1 MEEEYQVYG
10 ETEDR
15 AAKRSY
21 WDAAKGLQQ
30 VDGLKTTQY
39 LSELSEANIKGE
51 MTYKQI
57 EDLLYQHYENETE
70 EDIQNRNKEA
80 DLVAARTAHIL
91 DSPGYPL
98 KVASL
103 KVIHR
108 ELFKDI
114 YDHAGQFRK
123 VNICKPEPILNGDT
137 VKYTNYTALEDT
149 LEYDFDTEKNH
160 SYAGLTQER
169 VIKRIA
175 SFTSSIW
182 QAHPFMEGNT
192 RTTAVFMECY
202 LNNMGF
208 QVDNTMFKDYSQ
220 YFRNALV
227 RANFAD
233 YKNGI
238 TETSQYLETFYK
250 NLLAG
255 GGFRLRNR
263 DLILKGYFASAEDKG
278 MEP

>member
-1 MEEEYQVYG
+1 MSEEYKVYG
-10 ETEDR
+10 E
-15 AAKRSY
+15 AADKAVKKSY
-21 WDAAKGLQQ
+21 WDAAKGLQR
-30 VDGLKTTQY
+30 VDGLTPTKY
-39 LSELSEANIKGE
+39 LSELADANIKGE
-51 MTYKQI
+51 LTYQEV
-57 EDLLYQHYENETE
+57 EDLLYKKYESESA

-80 DLVAARTAHIL
+80 DLVAARIAHIL

-98 KVASL
+98 KIASL
-103 KVIHR
+103 KAIHK

-114 YDHAGQFRK
+114 YEHAGQFRR
-123 VNICKPEPILNGDT
+123 VNIYKPEPVLNGET

-149 LEYDFDTEKNH
+149 LEYDFDAEKSK
-160 SYAGLTQER
+160 SYAGLTDEKL
-169 VIKRIA
+169 IKRIA

-208 QVDNTMFKDYSQ
+208 PVDNTMFKDHSQ

-238 TETSQYLETFYK
+238 AETNQFIENFYK
-250 NLLAG
+250 NLLKG
-255 GGFRLRNR
+255 ERLLLRNR
-263 DLILKGYFASAEDKG
+263 DLVLKERVAPDRGIEL
-278 MEP
+278 

>member
-1 MEEEYQVYG
+1 MAEEYKVYG
-10 ETEDR
+10 ENEDK
-15 AAKRSY
+15 ATKKSY

-30 VDGLKTTQY
+30 VDGLKPTKY
-39 LSELSEANIKGE
+39 LSELAEENIEGNL
-51 MTYKQI
+51 TYKQI
-57 EDLLYQHYENETE
+57 EDLLYTHYENETL

-80 DLVAARTAHIL
+80 DLVAARIAHIL

-98 KVASL
+98 KIASL
-103 KVIHR
+103 IAIHR

-114 YDHAGQFRK
+114 YDYAGQFRK
-123 VNICKPEPILNGDT
+123 VNIYKPEPILNGDT

-149 LEYDFDTEKNH
+149 LEYDFDTEKSR
-160 SYAGLTQER
+160 SYAGLTQEK

-208 QVDNTMFKDYSQ
+208 RVDNIMFKDYSQ

-238 TETSQYLETFYK
+238 TETNQYLENFYK

-255 GGFRLRNR
+255 GEFHLRNR
-263 DLILKGYFASAEDKG
+263 DLILKDRIAPGRDREI
-278 MEP
+278 EL